1 MNETAPEPA
10 SLTVTHRSR
19 ANIFAREAEWRV
31 DDDRLFW
38 RALDSEDHGMMSL
51 DNVASVRLTVE
62 PGRTGP
68 RRLLRVRSR
77 SGALLLLSSAHVGA
91 WGRQE
96 NRSDTF
102 APLTRAIVTRAAALS
117 PGARFEVGATPLA
130 WYGVAAGLASFLAA
144 LGLMLA
150 RYGSEMLTGRL
161 LLGGAL
167 VLLGLPNLLRWLA
180 SNKPGTFDPA
190 NPPLG

>member
-1 MNETAPEPA
+1 MTETQPGPA
-10 SLTVTHRSR
+10 RHTLAHRAR

-38 RALDSEDHGMMSL
+38 RAVDGDEHGVLSL
-51 DNVASVRLTVE
+51 DNVASVRLTTE
-62 PGRTGP
+62 PGRAGP

-77 SGALLLLSSAHVGA
+77 SGALLLISSAHVGA

-96 NRSDTF
+96 DRGDTF
-102 APLTRAIVTRAAALS
+102 APLARAIVARVAALS
-117 PGARFEVGATPLA
+117 PGAAFEVGASPLA
-130 WYGVAAGLASFLAA
+130 WYGVVAGLASFAVA

-150 RYGSEMLTGRL
+150 RFGAEMLTGRL

-167 VLLGLPNLLRWLA
+167 VLLGLPNLLRWLVA
-180 SNKPGTFDPA
+180 NKPGVFDPA
-190 NPPLG
+190 NPPL